1 MSGYIIN
8 LSGFPPYSCW
18 PGSTDPMSVYLSV
31 YIPPIPAGLEC
42 KALHLSIFR
51 LFL

>member
-1 MSGYIIN
+1 MSGYSIN

-18 PGSTDPMSVYLSV
+18 PGSADPMSVYLSV
-31 YIPPIPAGLEC
+31 YIPPILADLEFNVF
-42 KALHLSIFR
+42 HLSIFP